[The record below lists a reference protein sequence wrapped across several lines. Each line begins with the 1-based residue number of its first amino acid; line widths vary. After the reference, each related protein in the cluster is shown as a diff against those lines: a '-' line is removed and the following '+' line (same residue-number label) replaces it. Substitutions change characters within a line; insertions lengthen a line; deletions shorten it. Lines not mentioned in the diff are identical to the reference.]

1 MAVIKLVIVDDHTPG
16 REDLKQ
22 ILSSEKDFVIAGE
35 VQHGDAAI
43 DKVMAMKP
51 DVVLMDTNLP
61 GEDGIDLTA
70 ELKRRIPAVKIL
82 TLTIDTNQHHLSRI
96 IKAGALGYILKDT
109 DSETLYEAIRTVA
122 RGDADIQ
129 PCLLS
134 KLLTEFRQFLSE
146 EKQVVLP
153 EQLGLTRR
161 EFEIVSHI
169 ACGSSN
175 KEIAEKL
182 FISEKTVKNHV
193 SNILRKMEL
202 EDRTQVA
209 VYAYRKGLIAK

>member
-1 MAVIKLVIVDDHTPG
+1 MAVISLFIVADFVSGHQS
-16 REDLKQ
+16 LKGM
-22 ILSSEKDFVIAGE
+22 LSSEKDFMILDEIQFNMHTLGKIIA
-35 VQHGDAAI
+35 VR
-43 DKVMAMKP
+43 P
-51 DVVLMDTNLP
+51 DVVLINTNLV
-61 GEDGIDLTA
+61 GNDGLELTA
-70 ELKRRIPAVKIL
+70 ELKQKSPLVKVLIV
-82 TLTIDTNQHHLSRI
+82 TEDTNQHHLSKS
-96 IKAGALGYILKDT
+96 IKAGALGYILM
-109 DSETLYEAIRTVA
+109 DSDLTILFEAIRTVA
-122 RGDADIQ
+122 RGDAYIQ

-134 KLLTEFRQFLSE
+134 TLLAELRQFLSE

-153 EQLGLTRR
+153 EQLGLTQR
-161 EFEIVSHI
+161 EFEIVNHI

-175 KEIAEKL
+175 KEIAERL